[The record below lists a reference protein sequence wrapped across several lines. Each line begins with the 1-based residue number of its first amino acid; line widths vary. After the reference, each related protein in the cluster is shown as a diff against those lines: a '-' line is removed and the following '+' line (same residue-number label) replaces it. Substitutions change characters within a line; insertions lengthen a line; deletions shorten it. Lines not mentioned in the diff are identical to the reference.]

1 MNQVIF
7 LILRRMR
14 APLVVLIVA
23 YSVSI
28 LGMVLIPGTDPD
40 GNPWRMDFFHAFY
53 FVSYMATTIGFGE
66 LPYEFNDAQRMWTVV
81 SIYLTVIAWLYAIGK
96 ILSLVQDPAFKQ
108 AVVESAFARGVRHI
122 NEPFYIICGYGDT
135 GSLLVRAMDQRNIR
149 TVVVDSNPDRIN
161 ELELEDLHIY
171 VPGLCADASLTLTLQ
186 EAGLQYR
193 NCTGVVALTDDDQV
207 NLKIAITAK
216 LLHPGI
222 KVICRAET
230 HDAEANMASFGTDRI
245 INPYDTFAHR
255 LALALHSP
263 GTHLLYEW
271 LTGVPQAP
279 LPVPLYPPH
288 GTWVLCGYGRLGKAL
303 KENLDREGVN
313 TVIVESNPEQTGCAG
328 FCVVGRGTEAE
339 TLRTAGIEEAAGIV
353 AGTDNDAN
361 NLSIVMTAAQ
371 LNPDLFMVARQNK
384 RDNHEIFQAALLD
397 LVMQRSEIIARDIFA
412 VITIP
417 LLGDFLRL
425 ILGQS
430 NEWANEQVSRL
441 TAVVGECVPDVWYFP
456 VDELYTPAVMEVI
469 EEGCDVCIDDLLRDS
484 REREEFL
491 SCLPLLLMRK
501 DHEAL
506 LFPQG
511 KVTLQPGD
519 HLLFAGGI
527 GAFERMKWSLQN
539 RNALRYVQ
547 TGEAVASG
555 YFWRKFT
562 GDNGP
567 HRPIGDSP
575 GD

>member
-1 MNQVIF
+1 MNKVIF

-23 YSVSI
+23 YAVSI
-28 LGMVLIPGTDPD
+28 LGMVLIPGTDAE

-66 LPYEFNDAQRMWTVV
+66 LPYQFNEAQRMWTVV
-81 SIYLTVIAWLYAIGK
+81 AVYLTVIAWLYAIGK
-96 ILSLVQDPAFKQ
+96 ILALIQDPAFKQ
-108 AVVESAFARGVRHI
+108 AVVENSFARGVSHMR
-122 NEPFYIICGYGDT
+122 EPFFIICGYGDT
-135 GSLLVRAMDQRNIR
+135 GSLLVRAMAQRNMR
-149 TVVVDSNPDRIN
+149 TVVVDTNPERIN
-161 ELELEDLHIY
+161 ELELEDLHVY

-186 EAGLQYR
+186 EAGLQHR
-193 NCTGVVALTDDDQV
+193 HCAGVVALTDDDQV
-207 NLKIAITAK
+207 NLKIAITTK

-245 INPYDTFAHR
+245 INPYNTFAQR

-263 GTHLLYEW
+263 GTHLLYDW
-271 LTGVPQAP
+271 LTGVPEAP

-288 GTWVLCGYGRLGKAL
+288 GTWLLCGYGRFGKAV

-313 TVIVESNPEQTGCAG
+313 TVIVESDPEGTGCAG

-339 TLRTAGIEEAAGIV
+339 TLRTAGVEQAAGIV

-412 VITIP
+412 VITTP

-425 ILGQS
+425 TLKQS

-441 TAVVGECVPDVWYFP
+441 TAVVGENVPDIWYFP
-456 VDELYTPAVMEVI
+456 VDDMHTPALLEVLDAA
-469 EEGCDVCIDDLLRDS
+469 GHVRIDDLSRDS
-484 REREEFL
+484 RDRDERL

-501 DHEAL
+501 EQEAV

-511 KVTLQPGD
+511 DVSLQPGD
-519 HLLFAGGI
+519 QLLFAGRI
-527 GAFERMKWSLQN
+527 GAFERMKWTLQN

-547 TGEAVASG
+547 TGEEIASG
-555 YFWRKFT
+555 YFWRKFVRE
-562 GDNGP
+562 N
-567 HRPIGDSP
+567 RRS
-575 GD
+575 

>member
-23 YSVSI
+23 YAVSI
-28 LGMVLIPGTDPD
+28 LGLVLIPGTDPG

-66 LPYEFNDAQRMWTVV
+66 LPFEFNDAQRMWTMV
-81 SIYLTVIAWLYAIGK
+81 SVYLTVIAWLYAIGK

-122 NEPFYIICGYGDT
+122 REPFYIVCGYGDT
-135 GSLLVRAMDQRNIR
+135 GSLLVRAMSQRNMR
-149 TVVVDSNPDRIN
+149 TVVVDANPERIN
-161 ELELEDLHIY
+161 ELELEDLNVY
-171 VPGLCADASLTLTLQ
+171 VPGVCADASLTLTLK
-186 EAGLQYR
+186 EAGLQHR
-193 NCTGVVALTDDDQV
+193 NCVGVAALTNDDQV
-207 NLKIAITAK
+207 NLKIAITTK

-245 INPYDTFAHR
+245 INPFDTFAHR

-271 LTGVPQAP
+271 VTGVPESP

-288 GTWVLCGYGRLGKAL
+288 GTWILCGYGRLGKAM

-313 TVIVESNPEQTGCAG
+313 TVIVESNPEETGCAG

-339 TLRTAGIEEAAGIV
+339 TLIAAGIEQAAGIV

-371 LNPDLFMVARQNK
+371 LNPDMFMVARQNK

-397 LVMQRSEIIARDIFA
+397 LVMQRSAIIARDIFA
-412 VITIP
+412 MITTP

-425 ILGQS
+425 ILDKS
-430 NEWANEQVSRL
+430 NDWANEQVSRL
-441 TAVVGECVPDVWYFP
+441 SAVVGDCVPDVWYF
-456 VDELYTPAVMEVI
+456 VIGNEQTPALMEMFS
-469 EEGCDVCIDDLLRDS
+469 EGGSVCVEDLTRNSRD
-484 REREEFL
+484 RNEML
-491 SCLPLLLMRK
+491 SCLPLLRMS
-501 DHEAL
+501 HEGEAT
-506 LFPQG
+506 LFPEG
-511 KVTLQPGD
+511 DITLEEGD
-519 HLLFAGGI
+519 QLLFAGGL
-527 GAFERMKWSLQN
+527 GSYERMKWTLQN
-539 RNALRYVQ
+539 YKALYYVQ
-547 TGEAVASG
+547 TGSDIPSG
-555 YFWRKFT
+555 YFWRKFASQQA
-562 GDNGP
+562 
-567 HRPIGDSP
+567 RKAEE
-575 GD
+575 